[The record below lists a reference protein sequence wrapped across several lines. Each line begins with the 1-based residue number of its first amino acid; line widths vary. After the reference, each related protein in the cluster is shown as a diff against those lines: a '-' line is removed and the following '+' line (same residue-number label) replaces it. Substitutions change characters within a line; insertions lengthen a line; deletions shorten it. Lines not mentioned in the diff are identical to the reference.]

1 MRAATS
7 ATGVGDDA
15 RDLLEANVAK
25 SRLNRIG
32 AGSYTTLCLAVA
44 LGGCEAPDDADPSDF
59 RSASRQRFNQDD
71 DPDSGTW
78 INNGLED
85 PSVTGIDPAHALS
98 SVAGLD
104 PHGALL
110 ADEDNHKLVRYLTEC
125 ALPKYSSITK
135 VVDGEPIEFE
145 GRVGLAP
152 EWEDDACDEDCQE
165 WVSACLLARTNVSG
179 QSVEL
184 WLRADHDAIGSST
197 SLSFPIWE
205 ASFFGNLF
213 VQGGGKYICRGT
225 LVGNTVAF
233 LDGRTCSSELGG
245 DCGFTTFDDCQ
256 LLGRCDYQGL
266 LFPMAN
272 NCEAPGAAAQH
283 TITTYVHAVLD
294 L

>member
-1 MRAATS
+1 VIVPRAAWLT
-7 ATGVGDDA
+7 
-15 RDLLEANVAK
+15 
-25 SRLNRIG
+25 RLTAVI
-32 AGSYTTLCLAVA
+32 AVA
-44 LGGCEAPDDADPSDF
+44 ACEVDDDSDALDF
-59 RSASRQRFNQDD
+59 RTTSKQRVVQPD

-85 PSVTGIDPAHALS
+85 PDVTGVDPGHALS

-104 PHGALL
+104 PDGALL
-110 ADEDNHKLVRYLTEC
+110 ADEGNHALVRYLTEC
-125 ALPKYSSITK
+125 ALPAGASITK
-135 VVDGEPIEFE
+135 TVDGEPIEFD
-145 GRVGLAP
+145 GRLGLAP

-184 WLRADHDAIGSST
+184 WLRADHDAIGSGK
-197 SLSFPIWE
+197 SLSFPVYE

-213 VQGGGKYICRGT
+213 VEDGGRYICRGV
-225 LVGNTVAF
+225 LVGPTVAF

-245 DCGFTTFDDCQ
+245 DCGFTTLDDCQ
-256 LLGRCDYQGL
+256 LLQRCDYQGL

-272 NCEAPGAAAQH
+272 DCEAPSASAQH